1 MIELIFHGGTQT
13 VSSVLKNFLFFKCL
27 RIISVLKKINQC
39 CGEIHR
45 GKFQR
50 ELLGMVFVE
59 AKI

>member
-1 MIELIFHGGTQT
+1 MFANYKCFEENKP
-13 VSSVLKNFLFFKCL
+13 VLW
-27 RIISVLKKINQC
+27 RDSW
-39 CGEIHR
+39 